1 LKPIHKIV
9 KKFFIILSCVF
20 FINAILDTENI
31 DLEIERIGEN
41 SVKISW
47 SINYEEYDQIVLEVL
62 NQNNAERTI
71 YILPSLKGTVELC
84 CFEGDVGATITITKS
99 TVIDK
104 SDENCSA
111 LSCIEY
117 VKEDYFNSKI
127 VTLNSTTTTIP
138 PPPTTTTTTTTT
150 TIPPPT
156 TTTTTT
162 TTIPPVVIDK
172 EKLLNIE
179 ITNALITSIP
189 LFEDIDFTDQE
200 KNMMGAIITTGIIVL
215 FYFVLLLQE
224 WFNKIISIYQIKWFK
239 RKREFSYSNKITNFL
254 KISAVLIVTSF
265 LIGYVEEGASLESI
279 DLENIAIFIAAF
291 FGLIT
296 VTIFYE
302 GLEGLIERHFYG
314 EVVYYQWAPQAIF
327 FAIISTLSFI
337 IFQMPIGF
345 IFGFIASSYIVSTR
359 VKATISPKFFSSV
372 ALSLVAFGFFYLTS
386 LNYVNQS
393 GLLTAICSLTY
404 LMCLEGVIFKS
415 LPGGGNELFESL
427 DDSEG
432 LFKIFP
438 LISFILGVW
447 LFIRILIIPPD
458 SEFATFQQDL
468 LGMGSFSLT
477 FGAMLVGYILVL
489 LLLGTGIKLKGNN
502 E

>member
-1 LKPIHKIV
+1 M

-138 PPPTTTTTTTTT
+138 PPPTTTTTTTTTT

>member
-1 LKPIHKIV
+1 M
-9 KKFFIILSCVF
+9 KKFFIVLSCVF
-20 FINAILDTENI
+20 FINATLDNENI

-47 SINYEEYDQIVLEVL
+47 SINYEEYDEIVLEVL
-62 NQNNAERTI
+62 NQNNAERTL
-71 YILPSLKGTVELC
+71 YILPSLEGTVELC

-99 TVIDK
+99 KVVDK

-111 LSCIEY
+111 ISCIEY
-117 VKEDYFNSKI
+117 VKEDFFNSKI
-127 VTLNSTTTTIP
+127 VTLNSTTTTS
-138 PPPTTTTTTTTT
+138 
-150 TIPPPT
+150 
-156 TTTTTT
+156 TTTT
-162 TTIPPVVIDK
+162 TTIPPVVVDM
-172 EKLLNIE
+172 EDLLNVD

-200 KNMMGAIITTGIIVL
+200 KNTMGAIITTGIIVL

-224 WFNKIISIYQIKWFK
+224 WFNKIISRYQIKWFK
-239 RKREFSYSNKITNFL
+239 RERKFSDSNKITNFL
-254 KISAVLIVTSF
+254 KISIVLIITSF
-265 LIGYVEEGASLESI
+265 LIGYVEEGASLRSI

-291 FGLIT
+291 IGLIT

-314 EVVYYQWAPQAIF
+314 EVVYYRWAPQAIF

-359 VKATISPKFFSSV
+359 VKARISPKFFSSV

-386 LNYVNQS
+386 LNYINES

-415 LPGGGNELFESL
+415 LPGGGNELFESVN
-427 DDSEG
+427 DSEG
-432 LFKIFP
+432 LFKVFP
-438 LISFILGVW
+438 LLSFVAGVW

-477 FGAMLVGYILVL
+477 FGAMLVAYLVVL
-489 LLLGTGIKLKGNN
+489 LVLGTGIKLKGHN
-502 E
+502 ER

>member
-47 SINYEEYDQIVLEVL
+47 SINYEDYDEIVLEVL
-62 NQNNAERTI
+62 NQNNAERTL
-71 YILPSLKGTVELC
+71 YILPSLNGTVELC

-99 TVIDK
+99 TVVDK

-111 LSCIEY
+111 ISCIEY

-127 VTLNSTTTTIP
+127 VTLNSTTTT
-138 PPPTTTTTTTTT
+138 T
-150 TIPPPT
+150 TIPPPA
-156 TTTTTT
+156 TTT
-162 TTIPPVVIDK
+162 TTIPPVVVDIED
-172 EKLLNIE
+172 LLNVE

-200 KNMMGAIITTGIIVL
+200 KNTMGTIITTGIIVL

-224 WFNKIISIYQIKWFK
+224 WFNKIISTYQINWFK
-239 RKREFSYSNKITNFL
+239 RERKFSDSNKITNFL
-254 KISAVLIVTSF
+254 KISIVLVITSF
-265 LIGYVEEGASLESI
+265 LIGYVEEGASLGSI
-279 DLENIAIFIAAF
+279 DLENVAIFLAAF
-291 FGLIT
+291 IGLIT

-302 GLEGLIERHFYG
+302 GLEGLIERQFYG
-314 EVVYYQWAPQAIF
+314 EVVYYQWAPQAIL

-359 VKATISPKFFSSV
+359 VKATISPKFFSSL
-372 ALSLVAFGFFYLTS
+372 ALSIVAFAFFYLTS

-415 LPGGGNELFESL
+415 LPGGGNELSESIN
-427 DDSEG
+427 DSEG
-432 LFKIFP
+432 LFKLLP
-438 LISFILGVW
+438 LISFVLGVW
-447 LFIRILIIPPD
+447 LFIRILIIPPN

-468 LGMGSFSLT
+468 LGMGSFSLI
-477 FGAMLVGYILVL
+477 FGAMLVAYILVL
-489 LLLGTGIKLKGNN
+489 LVLGTGIKLKGNN
-502 E
+502 EE

>member
-1 LKPIHKIV
+1 MKKLFIV
-9 KKFFIILSCVF
+9 LSCAF
-20 FINAILDTENI
+20 FINATLDNENI

-47 SINYEEYDQIVLEVL
+47 SINYEEYDEIVLEVL
-62 NQNNAERTI
+62 NQNNAERTL
-71 YILPSLKGTVELC
+71 YILPSLNGTVELC

-99 TVIDK
+99 TVVDK

-111 LSCIEY
+111 ISCIEY

-138 PPPTTTTTTTTT
+138 PPATTTTS
-150 TIPPPT
+150 
-156 TTTTTT
+156 TTT
-162 TTIPPVVIDK
+162 TTIPPVVVDIED
-172 EKLLNIE
+172 LLNVE

-200 KNMMGAIITTGIIVL
+200 KNTMGAIITTGIIVL

-224 WFNKIISIYQIKWFK
+224 WFNKIISTYQINWFK
-239 RKREFSYSNKITNFL
+239 RERKFSDSNKITNFL
-254 KISAVLIVTSF
+254 KISIVLIITSF
-265 LIGYVEEGASLESI
+265 LIGYVEEGASLGSI

-291 FGLIT
+291 IGLIT
-296 VTIFYE
+296 VTIFYD
-302 GLEGLIERHFYG
+302 GLEGLIERQFYG
-314 EVVYYQWAPQAIF
+314 EVVYYQWAPQAIL
-327 FAIISTLSFI
+327 FATISTLSFI

-359 VKATISPKFFSSV
+359 IKATISPKFFSSL
-372 ALSLVAFGFFYLTS
+372 ALSIVAFAFFYLTS

-415 LPGGGNELFESL
+415 LPGGGNELSESIN
-427 DDSEG
+427 DSEG
-432 LFKIFP
+432 LFKLLP
-438 LISFILGVW
+438 LISFVLGVW
-447 LFIRILIIPPD
+447 LFIRILIIPPN

-468 LGMGSFSLT
+468 LGMGSFSLI
-477 FGAMLVGYILVL
+477 FGAMLVAYILVL
-489 LLLGTGIKLKGNN
+489 LVLGTGIKLKGDN
-502 E
+502 EE